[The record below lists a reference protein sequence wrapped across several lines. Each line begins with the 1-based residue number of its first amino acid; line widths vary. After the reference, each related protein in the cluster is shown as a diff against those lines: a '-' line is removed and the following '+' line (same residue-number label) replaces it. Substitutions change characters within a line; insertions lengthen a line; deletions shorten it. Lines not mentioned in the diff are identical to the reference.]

1 MNIIN
6 EAVRL
11 SSRNR
16 AEVEASKV
24 CGCYFCLRVYP
35 SSDVVEYHEHSDGGQ
50 TAQCPCCTIDAVL
63 PGVDDEKILEE
74 AHVVW
79 FTEAA

>member
-1 MNIIN
+1 MNIVN

-11 SSRNR
+11 SNRNR
-16 AEVEASKV
+16 AQVEASSV

-35 SSDVVEYHEHSDGGQ
+35 SSDVVEYIGD
-50 TAQCPCCTIDAVL
+50 TAQCPCCSIDAVL
-63 PGVDDEKILEE
+63 PDVDDEKILEE